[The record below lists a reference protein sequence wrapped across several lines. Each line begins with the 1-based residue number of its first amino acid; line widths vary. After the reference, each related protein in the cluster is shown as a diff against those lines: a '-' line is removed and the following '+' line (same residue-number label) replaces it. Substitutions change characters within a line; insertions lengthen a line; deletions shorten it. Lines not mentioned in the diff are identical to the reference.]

1 MAGVQ
6 ERRGKKLRVLV
17 LGLDGLYI
25 DLFRNKL
32 SSYPGFRSMTR
43 GNTLMVLNRAF
54 KPVIPLTYPSWVSIE
69 TGMRPSQHGVPD
81 FFTPDGKLLDA
92 SMLSV
97 PRVYEAA
104 ALAGRRVLV
113 LNPVPSYPLP
123 VPQRVEVLAYDM
135 FAPRIGFRGEITR
148 WMAER
153 LPKNQNL
160 VQGCDARLMGEA
172 SRVYREALVKARDYD
187 LVWLTM
193 SYPDHLLHR
202 CPRAHTETVAGEREI
217 LENIG
222 ALIEEGLGE
231 NFDVVIIVSD
241 HGFRLYRRV
250 VNVNVA
256 LEQAGLAKFTS
267 DPRRAPPFYSIVT
280 WRRIVRVDP
289 KIVRLIRMLHL
300 EGVARR
306 LRDYVEAVMGKR
318 VAIRQSLYPDWYA
331 SKALM
336 VNNPYG
342 VILRDESVAEK
353 AIRVL
358 SELPGVRWVERRE
371 SFDPGPYTARYPHI
385 IILPDFDAGY
395 TLSRGTGGSV
405 VEETLES
412 NHHPDGVM
420 IIHPLD
426 VLVEAGFEPH
436 TGVKRVTPPV
446 VGAIVYALLGLPVQK
461 GVVRRAAEKLLG
473 VRLGE
478 ADYTGRWRLARR
490 VAARLARGAA

>member
-1 MAGVQ
+1 MAGTT
-6 ERRGKKLRVLV
+6 ERRAKRLRVLV
-17 LGLDGLYI
+17 LGLDGLYA
-25 DLFRNKL
+25 DLLRNKL
-32 SSYPGFRSMTR
+32 SSCPGFRLMTSS
-43 GNTLMVLNRAF
+43 NTLIALNRAF

-81 FFTPDGKLLDA
+81 FFTPEGQLINA
-92 SMLSV
+92 SMLAV

-123 VPQRVEVLAYDM
+123 VPHRIEVLAYDM
-135 FAPRIGFRGEITR
+135 FAPRIGFRGETPR
-148 WMAER
+148 WIAER
-153 LPKNQNL
+153 LPKDQHL
-160 VQGCDARLMGEA
+160 IRGCDATLMGEA
-172 SRVYREALVKARDYD
+172 SRVYREALMRVKNYD

-193 SYPDHLLHR
+193 SYPDHLLHM
-202 CPRAHTETVAGEREI
+202 CPRAHTETVTGEKEI

-231 NFDVVIIVSD
+231 NFDVVLIVSD

-267 DPRRAPPFYSIVT
+267 DPRRAPPFYAIVT
-280 WRRIVRVDP
+280 WRRIVKVDP
-289 KIVRLIRMLHL
+289 KIVRLIRMLRM
-300 EGVARR
+300 EGVAKRIR
-306 LRDYVEAVMGKR
+306 NYIEMMMGKR
-318 VAIRQSLYPDWYA
+318 IAIRQSLYPDWYA

-342 VILRDESVAEK
+342 VILRDESVAGK
-353 AIRVL
+353 VIRVL
-358 SELPGVRWVERRE
+358 SDLQGIRWVERRE

-385 IILPDFDAGY
+385 IVLPDFDAGY

-426 VLVEAGFEPH
+426 VLVDAGFEPY

-461 GVVRRAAEKLLG
+461 GAARRAAEKLLG

-478 ADYTGRWRLARR
+478 ADYTGRWRLAMR
-490 VAARLARGAA
+490 VAARVARGAS